1 MDVFEVLSNQRA
13 CRTFTDDAVPDDDV
27 RRILEAA
34 TWAPSAENSQ
44 PWVFVVV
51 RDPAVRA
58 AVDELARRLW
68 HGGGRDHA
76 ATRIGGTP
84 MLDAVDRAV
93 ERGFGGAPVL
103 VVVGADTERVHRQAL
118 SASIFPAVQNL
129 LLAATALGYGTT
141 LMTLP
146 TMDADGLRTAVALP
160 EHVRPVAVVP
170 LGRPARPLRTPRRE
184 PLEAK
189 AHLDRFGEPLAP
201 DDEAS

>member
-1 MDVFEVLSNQRA
+1 MELFDALSSQRA
-13 CRTFTDDAVPDDDV
+13 CRAFAPDPVPDDDL
-27 RRILEAA
+27 RQILEAA

-44 PWVFVVV
+44 PWVFIVV
-51 RDPAVRA
+51 RDAEVRA
-58 AVDELARRLW
+58 AVDDLARRLW

-76 ATRIGGTP
+76 AARIGGTP

-93 ERGFGGAPVL
+93 ELGFGGAPVL
-103 VVVGADTERVHRQAL
+103 VVVGADTERVHRQAM

-146 TMDADGLRTAVALP
+146 TIDADSLRTAVALP

-170 LGRPARPLRTPRRE
+170 LGRPARPLRAPRRE
-184 PLEAK
+184 ALATK
-189 AHLDRFGEPLAP
+189 AHLDFFGVPLAP
-201 DDEAS
+201 DDAGS